1 MSTTQA
7 LIQVM
12 KAELKAAG
20 WTYAALARELGLAES
35 SVKRMFARGDMPL
48 ARIDAIC
55 EVLKT
60 DFTELSRRVAAAQP
74 ERHELTLEQERA
86 VVADRKLLL
95 MAVCCQSQ
103 WTLEQVVAHYRLS
116 ETEGIAL
123 LAQLDRLGIIELRPH
138 NRYRLKLA
146 KAFRWRPHGPV
157 MAFFREQVV
166 GDFFGGG
173 FDGEG
178 ELLTLV
184 HGQIRPALV
193 ASYNDRLQRLAQDFA
208 QQHLADQKLPPDQKQ
223 ACTLLIGLRSW
234 LFGAFRELR
243 RSGV

>member
-7 LIQVM
+7 LIQVL
-12 KAELKAAG
+12 KTELKAAG